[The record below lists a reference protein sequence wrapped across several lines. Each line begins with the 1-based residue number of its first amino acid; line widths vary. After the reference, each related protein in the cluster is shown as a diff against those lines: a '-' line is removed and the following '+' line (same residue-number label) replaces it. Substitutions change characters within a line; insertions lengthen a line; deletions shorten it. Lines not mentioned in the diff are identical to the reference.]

1 MLAVRTQQLATR
13 SQVIGRLSYQGT
25 AQLSSQARSHR
36 SQRAV
41 FAACKSHNVKEQFQ
55 ITNLPTHLKR
65 FPSMIPRPQQKL
77 CKTPHFTPTEED
89 LLYGPL
95 VGHSPGDIAT
105 VYARPLPD
113 HVQSTYMKT
122 LRDTGA
128 HMLVVGGLG
137 GMVAVALCNGL
148 TTSEHFFST
157 TMASNMIG
165 NLPVAG
171 LCAISGDA
179 VAQMLSGK
187 GIQQLNMRRAI
198 SAGLIGSVL
207 QGFLTTGWIWN
218 LNLAIPRSM
227 IGVDSLSQV
236 GWLAIKVGMDSALWG
251 SVMNTINVVARRIAA
266 GDSVVQAYH
275 NWREI
280 ILGITRDEFKF
291 WPAFGA
297 MVYTCVPEA
306 QQVNAF
312 GVGGFIW
319 SVYLSCAA
327 NTGVTS
333 NAKGLFRYG
342 KPTGVRMSN
351 VLNVEQ
357 NQVVGRLLTMRFD
370 DRSSA
375 LPLHGAI
382 GRLRASCP
390 CSSNFRV

>member
-13 SQVIGRLSYQGT
+13 SDLIGRLSHQGT
-25 AQLSSQARSHR
+25 EQLSSQLRSHR

-41 FAACKSHNVKEQFQ
+41 FAACNNVKDQFH

-77 CKTPHFTPTEED
+77 CQTPHFTPTEED

-227 IGVDSLSQV
+227 IGIDSLSQV